1 MKLTKDECEAIIS
14 LRIQKAFD
22 TLKEAMDFQPGHM
35 VG

>member
-22 TLKEAMDFQPGHM
+22 TLKEAEGIASLHY
-35 VG
+35 